1 MARNSLVGYKGS
13 LSLEKV
19 NGIRHDLGQR
29 MTNIKLK
36 ESDKLPP
43 VTKSMKTSESTR
55 WKPNK

>member
-19 NGIRHDLGQR
+19 TGIRHDLGQR
-29 MTNIKLK
+29 MTNVKLK
-36 ESDKLPP
+36 ESTKLPYT
-43 VTKSMKTSESTR
+43 TKSMKTSESTR